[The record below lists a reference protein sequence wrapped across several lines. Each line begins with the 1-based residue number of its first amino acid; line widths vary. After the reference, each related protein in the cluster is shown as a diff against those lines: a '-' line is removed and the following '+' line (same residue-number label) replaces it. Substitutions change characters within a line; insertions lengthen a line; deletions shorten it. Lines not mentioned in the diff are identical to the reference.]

1 MSVTS
6 QEFSSTDDVSGVA
19 VSSPDWLGVMLALL
33 GVVSSVTVVSVSSP
47 VKFGSGFFSFAMAM
61 DN

>member
-6 QEFSSTDDVSGVA
+6 PEFPSTDDVIVA
-19 VSSPDWLGVMLALL
+19 FSSTDWLGVMLALL

-47 VKFGSGFFSFAMAM
+47 VM
-61 DN
+61 N